1 MYTKGRTVYER
12 MLYCIW
18 DLFLFTVGQSLVYG
32 EGILYTVNM
41 ITVSRFGK
49 NFIPYT
55 VEAFT
60 VYRF

>member
-1 MYTKGRTVYER
+1 